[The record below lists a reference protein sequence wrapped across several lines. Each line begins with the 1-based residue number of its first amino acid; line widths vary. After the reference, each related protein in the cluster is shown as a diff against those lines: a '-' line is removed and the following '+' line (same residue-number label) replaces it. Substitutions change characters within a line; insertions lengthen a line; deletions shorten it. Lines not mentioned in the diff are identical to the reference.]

1 MKSDDE
7 LRELNEWVSYRVNV
21 TSKGI
26 TSSLDGERKVEHFM
40 CIVSFPST
48 DQHRETIDNYLKWYL
63 EIDTDTDDMH
73 INSLF
78 FDSTW
83 CARAIAVFYFREKNK
98 PHLEADCEPGNIIVK
113 LPTTEPDK
121 RTENMAIWVNTV
133 ESSVEETEF
142 KVAIYLRDIIRGSGK
157 ISVESARELIRSEFG
172 ELQGLDSD
180 VMHAFAKLG
189 GKSTKKYLRL

>member
-1 MKSDDE
+1 M
-7 LRELNEWVSYRVNV
+7 
-21 TSKGI
+21 
-26 TSSLDGERKVEHFM
+26 
-40 CIVSFPST
+40 
-48 DQHRETIDNYLKWYL
+48 
-63 EIDTDTDDMH
+63 
-73 INSLF
+73 
-78 FDSTW
+78 
-83 CARAIAVFYFREKNK
+83 
-98 PHLEADCEPGNIIVK
+98 EADCEPGNIIVK

-142 KVAIYLRDIIRGSGK
+142 KVAIYLRDIIRSSGK
-157 ISVESARELIRSEFG
+157 ISVESARKLIRSEFG